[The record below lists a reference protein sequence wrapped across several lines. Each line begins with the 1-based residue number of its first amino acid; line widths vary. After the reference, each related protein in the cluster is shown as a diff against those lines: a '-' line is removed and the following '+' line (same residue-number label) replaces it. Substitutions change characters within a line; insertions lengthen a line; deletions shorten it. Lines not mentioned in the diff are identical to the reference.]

1 MAKYILAIDQGTTG
15 TTVSLVNSTGQI
27 VAKHNEEYPQHFP
40 RPGWVEH
47 DPNEIWQ
54 SVLTSISKSLAV
66 AKATGSEVAA
76 IGITNQRETVLIW
89 DRKSGAAIH
98 NAIVWQC
105 RRTSEFCDGLKKRK
119 LEKTIYSRT
128 GLVVDA
134 YFSGSKINWLLK
146 NVSGV
151 EKRAKKGE
159 LAAGTI
165 DTFLMWKL
173 SQGDIHKTD
182 VSNAS
187 RTQLMNIEKC
197 EWDADM
203 LKIFGVP
210 KELLPQICSSNEIFG
225 RTKGLGILPD
235 GIPISGVAGDQ
246 QAALFG
252 QTCFSPG
259 EAKCTFGTGSFLL
272 INSGNKLKFSK
283 SRLLTTVAWRLK
295 DEKKTTYA
303 LEGGA
308 FICGA
313 AVQWLRDGLKIINS
327 ASEIEKLAE
336 SVADSEGVE
345 FVPALTGMGAPHWDQ
360 EARGLICGLTR
371 GSTKAHLARA
381 TLEAMALQNTEILIA
396 MQKDLSTALKGLRV
410 DGGAVSN
417 NLLMQIQSD
426 YLGVE
431 ILRPEI
437 IETTSAGAAY
447 LAGLGV
453 GFWSGLNEIKKIWKI
468 DREFKPKIS
477 SRERINRLER
487 WNLAI
492 KRARL

>member
-15 TTVSLVNSTGQI
+15 TTVSLVNSSGQI
-27 VAKHNEEYPQHFP
+27 VSKHNQEFPQYFP
-40 RPGWVEH
+40 QPGWVEH
-47 DPNEIWQ
+47 DSKEIWQ
-54 SVLTSISKSLAV
+54 SVLTSIT
-66 AKATGSEVAA
+66 KALGGANVSGADIAA
-76 IGITNQRETVLIW
+76 IGITNQRETVLMW
-89 DRKSGAAIH
+89 DRKTGEPLH

-146 NVSGV
+146 NISGAQS
-151 EKRAKKGE
+151 RAKSGA
-159 LAAGTI
+159 LAVGTI
-165 DTFLMWKL
+165 DTFLISQL
-173 SQGDIHKTD
+173 SQGEIHKTD

-187 RTQLMNIEKC
+187 RTQLMNLEKC

-210 KELLPQICSSNEIFG
+210 KEILPQICSSNEIFG
-225 RTKGLGILPD
+225 HTKGLSVLPD

-272 INSGNKLKFSK
+272 INSGNKPKVSK

-313 AVQWLRDGLKIINS
+313 AVQWLRDGLKVVS
-327 ASEIEKLAE
+327 RASEIEQLAN
-336 SVADSEGVE
+336 SVVDTGGVE
-345 FVPALTGMGAPHWDQ
+345 FVPALTGMGAPHWEQD
-360 EARGLICGLTR
+360 ARGLICGLTR
-371 GSTKAHLARA
+371 GTTSAHLARA

-396 MQKDLSTALKGLRV
+396 MQKDLSTALKSLRV
-410 DGGAVSN
+410 DGGASSN

-447 LAGLGV
+447 LSGLGV
-453 GFWSGLNEIKKIWKI
+453 GFWNSLNDIKKIWKVEK
-468 DREFKPKIS
+468 EFKPKIS
-477 SRERINRLER
+477 SRDRRERLEK
-487 WNLAI
+487 WSKAI
-492 KRARL
+492 ERARL